1 MQPMSTWKP
10 KLGHYKWVT
19 TAKVGIDKAE
29 ALYCGEAH
37 VADIWVGSHGI
48 GWQIFAVPELG
59 LDPAAGLDGADLDRP
74 AWSSQGFEATR
85 KAVNDRVRSASPT
98 AKNSQGHDQRSGI

>member
-1 MQPMSTWKP
+1 
-10 KLGHYKWVT
+10 LRR
-19 TAKVGIDKAE
+19 
-29 ALYCGEAH
+29 AH

-59 LDPAAGLDGADLDRP
+59 LESAEGLDGADLDRP

-85 KAVNDRVRSASPT
+85 KAINDKVRAASPT
-98 AKNSQGHDQRSGI
+98 AKIADDPGSLYSAGPLSDRRN